1 VERVEQNAVAGGCVT
16 PPARRT
22 AVSHFVIW
30 IDSNEARI
38 FAFGKDS
45 VTESSVHSKRQ
56 DHVHRH
62 PKDGLT
68 RAHEH
73 PNDDGRFF
81 DDVRL
86 ALKGP
91 GRILIVGP
99 GVAKLHFL
107 RHAQLHE
114 PALEARVA
122 GIETVD
128 HPTDRQIV
136 AYARQYFA
144 RELTSAP

>member
-1 VERVEQNAVAGGCVT
+1 MN
-16 PPARRT
+16 
-22 AVSHFVIW
+22 HFVVW
-30 IDSNEARI
+30 LDSNDARI
-38 FAFGKDS
+38 FSFGKDS
-45 VTESSVHSKRQ
+45 VTESSVHSMRE
-56 DHVHRH
+56 DHPHRH

-68 RAHEH
+68 RTHAH
-73 PNDDGRFF
+73 PDDTVHFF
-81 DDVRL
+81 TDVGA
-86 ALKGP
+86 ALGEQ

-99 GVAKLHFL
+99 GVAKLLFL
-107 RHAQLHE
+107 RHAHAHN

-144 RELTSAP
+144 REMTSAR

>member
-1 VERVEQNAVAGGCVT
+1 M
-16 PPARRT
+16 
-22 AVSHFVIW
+22 SHFVIW

-38 FAFGKDS
+38 FSFGKDS
-45 VTESSVHSKRQ
+45 VTESSVHSLREN
-56 DHVHRH
+56 HPHRH
-62 PKDGLT
+62 PRDGLT
-68 RAHEH
+68 RVHEH
-73 PNDDGRFF
+73 PD
-81 DDVRL
+81 DDVRFFGDVCV

-91 GRILIVGP
+91 GRVLIVGP
-99 GVAKLHFL
+99 GAAKLRFL
-107 RHAQLHE
+107 RHAHAHD

-144 RELTSAP
+144 REMTSLP